1 MGSAT
6 RWKARLVLMAAMLAA
21 FLSGAGF
28 NAVARSP
35 VILEPH
41 PCPVVPEDFQP

>member
-1 MGSAT
+1 MGNAM
-6 RWKARLVLMAAMLAA
+6 RWKARLVLAAALLAA
-21 FLSGAGF
+21 FLAGAGF

-35 VILEPH
+35 IVLDPH

>member
-1 MGSAT
+1 MK
-6 RWKARLVLMAAMLAA
+6 WKGRLVLVAALSVA
-21 FLSGAGF
+21 FLAGAGF